1 MLLLTQANL
10 ILQGTGPARMT
21 ETIETKIIETKTIE
35 DIHDFWFGDV
45 DDRGICKTDHHGLWF
60 GADDATDDI
69 CRDRFGASLS
79 LALAGKLDTW
89 TQSDRGLVALVV
101 LLDQFSRNIH
111 RTTAH
116 AFAGDARAL
125 ALAQDAIS
133 SGRHLR
139 LPAIHRVF
147 LYLPLEHCE
156 VLAVQERSVALFAE
170 LAALTGH
177 PQFASFSQY
186 AVAHRDVIARFG
198 RFPHRNAILGRA
210 SSAAEMDYLEQH
222 GGF

>member
-1 MLLLTQANL
+1 MDA
-10 ILQGTGPARMT
+10 
-21 ETIETKIIETKTIE
+21 TIGE
-35 DIHDFWFGDV
+35 IHDFWFGPLDAHGCCV
-45 DDRGICKTDHHGLWF
+45 QDRHALWF
-60 GADDATDDI
+60 GADAATDEA
-69 CRDRFGASLS
+69 CRQRFGTTLQRAR
-79 LALAGKLDTW
+79 AGGLDHW
-89 TQSDRGLVALVV
+89 ADSDAGLVALVL

-111 RTTAH
+111 RGTAL

-125 ALAQDAIS
+125 ALSTQAVD
-133 SGRHLR
+133 SGRHRR

-156 VLAVQERSVALFAE
+156 ALAVQERCVGLFRELEQDAGAE
-170 LAALTGH
+170 RIAGFTR
-177 PQFASFSQY
+177 Y

-210 SSAAEMDYLEQH
+210 SSDAELAHLSRH